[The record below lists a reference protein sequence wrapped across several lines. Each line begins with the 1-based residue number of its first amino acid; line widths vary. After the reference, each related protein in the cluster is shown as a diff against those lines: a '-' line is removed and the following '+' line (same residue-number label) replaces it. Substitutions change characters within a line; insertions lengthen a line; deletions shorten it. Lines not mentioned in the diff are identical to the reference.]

1 MATDVNVQYFSHLN
15 GLMLG
20 NNWGDMIRLLDT
32 CLVNGLALSEVIS
45 ASINDQGD
53 ITLDLFTDHKSLLF
67 QIIEL
72 SGFEPVELNGKYRI
86 KGVPTSKQL
95 VLKATHVGKSVT
107 KKGVAKLSA
116 LGYDIIFRD
125 TNDVKRVYRAK
136 NPRVE
141 HPFIRVDESL
151 TSPDGIT
158 GVYNSSYAKYA
169 MVGLLENMTHIDD
182 FADSSKLQ
190 LPFSSSS
197 VGLNWSISGTGTSV
211 SRGWSRWYYAN
222 RGIGL
227 SGSDSI
233 SPNTGLRAFTLCG
246 DKDAFYL
253 LNPYDTTNR
262 DKKINGCGLFLDAS
276 EETSNVIPNW
286 FLMTHIPNSRQASTS
301 VQLFNE
307 SGGSTLTY
315 QQEQSCFYTTTFNLT
330 NRLTNHSKAYPV
342 VPDYKTGNSDLQ
354 LQPIYYACMQ
364 IPFYDVSKRLRGTL
378 KHVHYNAFTGSFSIT
393 ASSPML
399 SSKSMFVLDSCYNPN
414 SLYTSVNFYLGEIE

>member
-1 MATDVNVQYFSHLN
+1 MTIDVDVQYFSHLN
-15 GLMLG
+15 GLALG
-20 NNWGDMIRLLDT
+20 NNWGDMIRLLDS
-32 CLVNGLALSEVIS
+32 CLVSGLPLSSITS
-45 ASINDQGD
+45 AIVDNQGD
-53 ITLDLFTDHKSLLF
+53 LSLSFLADHKCLLF
-67 QIIEL
+67 QIVEL
-72 SGFEPVELNGKYRI
+72 TGFEPSEINGKYRI
-86 KGVPTSKQL
+86 KGSPTSKQL
-95 VLKATHVGKSVT
+95 ILRALHSGKSITQIGQV
-107 KKGVAKLSA
+107 KLSP
-116 LGYDIIFRD
+116 LGYEIIYRD
-125 TNDVKRVYRAK
+125 SADVKRVYRAK
-136 NPRVE
+136 NPKTV
-141 HPFIRVDESL
+141 HPYIRVDESL
-151 TSPDGIT
+151 TTDDGAS
-158 GVYNSSYAKYA
+158 GVYASTYAKFA
-169 MVGLLENMTHIDD
+169 MVGLIENMTHIDD
-182 FADSSKLQ
+182 YLDSSKLQ

-227 SGSDSI
+227 SGSDSN